1 MRRIVFPAV
10 ITAALLLH
18 AFTRATTA
26 DNFPAVKLWNDALN
40 AFDASAL
47 RSLYSSNP
55 PAQAVGND
63 QKPQDI
69 STEFDFWQQ
78 LKAGGARDLQA
89 SVRESADKNG
99 LHIVSLTVKFHTP
112 TPAGVRT
119 RYVFEQQGWQKQ
131 PDAWRIVIAKH
142 SDVVKMPQPSAL
154 NPNLYP
160 PHADAKAEIKEAV
173 ARAGREHK
181 RILLI
186 FGGNWCY
193 DCHVLDFALRETD
206 AAPIV
211 QRSFIVVHVDIGE
224 GKLNPDLVSLY
235 QIPLSRGVPALA
247 VLDSDGKPL
256 YSAHGEF
263 EKARSMDP
271 DDLIAFLNKWK
282 PM

>member
-142 SDVVKMPQPSAL
+142 SDVVKMP
-154 NPNLYP
+154 
-160 PHADAKAEIKEAV
+160 
-173 ARAGREHK
+173 RAGREHK